1 MKNAKLM
8 LATVHV
14 AQGEGEPPGE
24 PIRDLTF
31 SKPSPSISQYRSP
44 WGHDK
49 TRRKTPRYYGGSL
62 ALPAVLVLLTA
73 TPCLARIVLDPQEK
87 VQQELEQAKQEME
100 RKRQAPPVLAVSLAS
115 FSAKVKYGEAAQR
128 QLQIRNAG
136 GSSLK
141 WTAKSS
147 VPWVT
152 IEPAQGELG
161 FEGKQSVA
169 ITLSASGLEAGR
181 HTETVT
187 IAAGQA
193 AGSPKVIALELT
205 ALPRPVEAKPEPLP
219 LIEPPKRPA
228 LPPVRIDVPRVTD
241 RDEENIPWAD
251 RIDGLGLRAG
261 MLVPG
266 SGDTLDYDT
275 GMSIGLFWRP
285 ARPESALGYELE
297 VRFADVESETGSE
310 ASTIFGGHAYVLWQA
325 YQDGTVF
332 LYALGGLSTI
342 SEQIDTDRFG
352 SGSAFGAAVDI
363 GAGVTF
369 RQRFDAQLSYS
380 LLLQS
385 NNVGDAFMASLGVMF

>member
-1 MKNAKLM
+1 MKNVKDSFRKTYAGRLP
-8 LATVHV
+8 LPF
-14 AQGEGEPPGE
+14 GEESADPRVGVRV
-24 PIRDLTF
+24 IA
-31 SKPSPSISQYRSP
+31 PSPSRERAGVREIMP
-44 WGHDK
+44 V
-49 TRRKTPRYYGGSL
+49 
-62 ALPAVLVLLTA
+62 AIAVLVLLSA

-87 VQQELEQAKQEME
+87 IQQELEKAKQEME

-136 GSSLK
+136 GSILK
-141 WTAKSS
+141 WTANSS
-147 VPWVT
+147 VPWATV
-152 IEPAQGELG
+152 EPARGELG
-161 FEGKQSVA
+161 YQAKQSVA

-181 HTETVT
+181 HPGTVT

-219 LIEPPKRPA
+219 PKPLNETEPPKRLAP
-228 LPPVRIDVPRVTD
+228 PPVRIDAPPVKD
-241 RDEENIPWAD
+241 RDERNIPWAD

-261 MLVPG
+261 LLMPG
-266 SGDTLDYDT
+266 SGDTLDYGT

-310 ASTIFGGHAYVLWQA
+310 ASTIYGGHAYVLWQA

-332 LYALGGLSTI
+332 LYALGGLSTF
-342 SEQIDTDRFG
+342 SEQVDNDRFG
-352 SGSAFGAAVDI
+352 SGSAFGIAVDL

-385 NNVGDAFMASLGVMF
+385 NNVGDVFMASLGVMF